1 MSMPYRNLEKM
12 DKKLALS
19 LINQADNF
27 VSMIEPAK
35 TYG

>member
-12 DKKLALS
+12 DKKLSSS
-19 LINQADNF
+19 LINKADIF

-35 TYG
+35 SYR